1 MYYME
6 KYPTELIIQPY
17 NNNLEYRN
25 QFRILTNMD
34 IKLCNLKI
42 QEKDSN
48 HEWDPETIDEELYD
62 EKAVSNFIDLIL
74 LHTKNNTLFQQIYYK
89 AANQMLSEDYE
100 VGLTILLSY
109 DYLFYFHLCLVDF
122 FKNNNHIDASNEN
135 YKKILS
141 LL

>member
-1 MYYME
+1 ME

-17 NNNLEYRN
+17 HNNLEYRV

-34 IKLCNLKI
+34 ITLCNLKV
-42 QEKDSN
+42 QEN
-48 HEWDPETIDEELYD
+48 NNEWDPETIDEELYD
-62 EKAVSNFIDLIL
+62 ENAVSKFIDLVL

-100 VGLTILLSY
+100 VGITILLSY
-109 DYLFYFHLCLVDF
+109 DYLFYFHLCLVDY
-122 FKNNNHIDASNEN
+122 FKNNNQIDASNKN
-135 YKKILS
+135 YQKIVS